1 MLGEYLVVYKETEL
15 RLYEFSLL
23 VLIYEKDLDFLN
35 AIHDRNFIDFTNA
48 VKYLEYKGYVKQF
61 GENPTDI
68 MLRKLAQD
76 LFTKHFGKRK
86 KKNTKSEVESWFDE
100 WRKIFPEGSNSGGY
114 RYRGNRLEGL
124 KKMIKFVDLYD
135 FTKEEI
141 FEATEQYVK
150 RFAIRG
156 YTYMQQAHYFI
167 DKKDSGSSLASEC
180 EGIRENGTNKVT
192 KGPRH
197 GERII

>member
-1 MLGEYLVVYKETEL
+1 MLGEYISVYKETEL

-23 VLIYEKDLDFLN
+23 ILIYEKDLDFLKTV
-35 AIHDRNFIDFTNA
+35 HDRNFIDYTNGI
-48 VKYLEYKGYVKQF
+48 KFLEFKGYVKQF
-61 GENPTDI
+61 GEQPTDI
-68 MLRKLAQD
+68 MLRKAGTD

-86 KKNTKSEVESWFDE
+86 KKNSKSEVESWFNE
-100 WRKIFPEGSNSGGY
+100 WREIFPEGSNSAGY

-124 KKMIKFVDLYD
+124 KKMIKFVDSYD

-141 FEATEQYVK
+141 FEATRQYVQ

-156 YTYMQQAHYFI
+156 YNYMQQAHYFI
-167 DKKDSGSSLASEC
+167 EKKDSGSTLASEC
-180 EGIRENGTNKVT
+180 EGLKEQSDKPS